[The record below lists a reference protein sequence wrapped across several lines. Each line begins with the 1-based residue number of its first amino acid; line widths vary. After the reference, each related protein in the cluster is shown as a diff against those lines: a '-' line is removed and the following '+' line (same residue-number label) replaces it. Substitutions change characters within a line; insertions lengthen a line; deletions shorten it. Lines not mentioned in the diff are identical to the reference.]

1 LSETLT
7 GWGCDVRASEDR
19 QLPRDATL
27 VEAQNVQITVVTF
40 NLEVAIVW
48 SIPLI
53 DDLDNFDLTPIDR
66 KRTGLS
72 SPRWL
77 VRCSTCTRMVVLFF
91 LVRDIV
97 GAVCPH
103 NKLFQLSKSKQ
114 RQQARKPRP
123 IPPQIA
129 GTNPA
134 GSAKDGA
141 AAECQLKSMAWRCTW
156 SSDASRSIA
165 GSYQNVCDELTF

>member
-1 LSETLT
+1 
-7 GWGCDVRASEDR
+7 
-19 QLPRDATL
+19 
-27 VEAQNVQITVVTF
+27 
-40 NLEVAIVW
+40 
-48 SIPLI
+48 
-53 DDLDNFDLTPIDR
+53 
-66 KRTGLS
+66 
-72 SPRWL
+72 
-77 VRCSTCTRMVVLFF
+77 MVVLFF

-156 SSDASRSIA
+156 FSDASRSIA